1 MEGTSPADL
10 QTREALKSLAD
21 IVLPQPAAWWPQ
33 TWGWALLALV
43 LAALV
48 AFAVWR
54 WLHQRRINR
63 YRREALAML
72 ASIEQSGAGRQ
83 PGAVQAVAELLKRV
97 ALAAWPRTE
106 VARLSGETWA
116 EFLRDHGG
124 GAVIADDVAA
134 LLADG
139 EYRGQQAKN
148 DLSEQQFRA
157 LTGTARAW
165 IGKHRVSA

>member
-21 IVLPQPAAWWPQ
+21 IALPQPVAWWPQ

-48 AFAVWR
+48 ALAVWR
-54 WLHQRRINR
+54 WLHNRRVNR

-72 ASIEQSGAGRQ
+72 ASIEQAGCGR
-83 PGAVQAVAELLKRV
+83 PAGVLQAVAELLKRV
-97 ALAAWPRTE
+97 ALAAWPRAD
-106 VARLSGETWA
+106 VARLSGESWVK
-116 EFLRDHGG
+116 FLRDHAG
-124 GAVIADDVAA
+124 GAAIADDAAA

-139 EYRGQQAKN
+139 EYRPRPSR
-148 DLSEQQFRA
+148 DRLS
-157 LTGTARAW
+157 
-165 IGKHRVSA
+165 